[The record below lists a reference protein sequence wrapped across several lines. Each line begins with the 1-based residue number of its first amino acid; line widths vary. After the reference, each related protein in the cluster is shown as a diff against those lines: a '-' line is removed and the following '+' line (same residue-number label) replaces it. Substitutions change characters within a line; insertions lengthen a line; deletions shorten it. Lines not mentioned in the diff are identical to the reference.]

1 MGNMKF
7 RNLSTK
13 DLDLI
18 IQYKPDYSFPQKDIT
33 VEHIPGRNG
42 DLVIDNDSW
51 QNVERTYSVVS
62 IFRPGTDFV
71 SNSEKLIKWLTAETG
86 YFRLEDSYDPHV
98 YRMAAYK
105 GNATLPNLYDEATV
119 LNITFDCKPQRYL
132 KNGEIEQVFDSS
144 VAVLENPTGYTSLP
158 DIKISGIS
166 NPEDDDVL
174 MLSVGTTT
182 DETTFDNVSSVI
194 TISRLPVDVTSIS
207 FISEEQTC
215 YSNQNK
221 SVNSSINLNNTKFPS
236 FKSGKSMI
244 SIKKYKERSSVFE
257 SYDKKI
263 EAKQDICYA
272 KYLPFNDQIKMKAI
286 STLVKSWNL
295 LKQQVEEVYE
305 AESYASYC
313 MKKAVSYTFESYNNI
328 LQKNCVSY
336 TVRPTDRSDLPDWLR
351 LEFVENNNV
360 NIWIESFAI
369 LGSNETSSN
378 KGFVYINSG
387 FIKLC
392 ETGDLIATIKDSSS
406 LVVTI
411 YPCMKDEDKI
421 AVGYNELPAWLE
433 FNPVMND
440 SNEIIKIEFKTKI
453 ETGKNGGFYYL
464 PKKGIFSKAGWEK
477 IVNTTKVL
485 TTLTWRSINKAFM
498 PEGLSV
504 SKTATFTYSYLPY
517 PYDENNT
524 YLQYEP
530 IKQYKVDK
538 DGNIVLDGNGNK
550 VEEISNDVNFRV
562 VPSSNNDDLT
572 LIDIEPLYTSSD
584 VYYRTDKQELNGFV
598 PGARFGIQN
607 QDAKLSFII
616 YTIRNEF
623 PSYKDVENWPADYI
637 NSTPVQS
644 SGIPVGIND
653 TQIDFK
659 VLKRAWYKIIY
670 TVDGDEK
677 STPWKLV
684 DANSTLISSDPIVNP
699 DDGKVAIYPTD
710 PGWPVGFFVKDSDS
724 ITIQYIDAIE
734 NSYDFPIQQYK
745 YKFMV
750 EGEEKFVPDVALF
763 KKNNEL
769 YPNNQPPEWLRIEVI
784 KGEKEDYTDCTLS
797 FKANTVAGHTEPL
810 YKWDAKTT
818 WTVKSALSDDSLTD
832 SSRTDDTTIYYM
844 DGKPEY
850 SDEELGEKYTID
862 ITQNATTGDPEEVC
876 VKAKTSGYFKRNNS
890 TYWSFKNIGEL
901 IGIFKKSESVIVSDL
916 EENSALNNI
925 TITVIPR
932 WWSL

>member
-132 KNGEIEQVFDSS
+132 KNGELEQIFNSS

-166 NPEDDDVL
+166 NPEDDDVI

-194 TISRLPVDVTSIS
+194 TLSRLPVDVETIS

-313 MKKAVSYTFESYNNI
+313 MKKAATYTIESYNNI
-328 LQKNCVSY
+328 LNKKCVSY
-336 TVRPTDRSDLPDWLR
+336 TVRPSDLSDLPEWL
-351 LEFVENNNV
+351 VVTQNNNSTV
-360 NIWIESFAI
+360 TISLGNLSNIMVEDNLST
-369 LGSNETSSN
+369 ETA
-378 KGFVYINSG
+378 FVYANSG
-387 FIKLC
+387 YIKFMYVGA
-392 ETGDLIATIKDSSS
+392 TIATISDSSS
-406 LVVTI
+406 IVITL
-411 YPCMKDEDKI
+411 YPCVDGQYKI
-421 AVGYNELPAWLE
+421 AIGYDDLPSWLN
-433 FNPVMND
+433 FNPVMN
-440 SNEIIKIEFKTKI
+440 NNGEIIKIEFT
-453 ETGKNGGFYYL
+453 TNSDGFYYL
-464 PKKGIFSKAGWEK
+464 PKKGLFGKACWEK

-485 TTLTWRSINKAFM
+485 TTLNWRSINKAFM
-498 PEGLSV
+498 PEGISV

-530 IKQYKVDK
+530 VKQYKVDT
-538 DGNIVLDGNGNK
+538 DGNVVLDGNGNK
-550 VEEISNDVNFRV
+550 IEEISNDVNFRV
-562 VPSSNNDDLT
+562 TPNDDLT
-572 LIDIEPLYTSSD
+572 QIDIEPLYTSSNA
-584 VYYRTDKQELNGFV
+584 YYRTDESELNGFV
-598 PGARFGIQN
+598 PGAQFRIQN
-607 QDAKLSFII
+607 QDAKVSFII

-623 PSYKDVENWPADYI
+623 PSYKDVENWPVDYI
-637 NSTPVQS
+637 NSTPVKS

-670 TVDGDEK
+670 TVDGDER

-684 DANSTLISSDPIVNP
+684 NADSTLISSNP
-699 DDGKVAIYPTD
+699 VAVYPTD
-710 PGWPVGFFVKDSDS
+710 PGWPDGFFVKDSDS

-734 NSYDFPIQQYK
+734 GSDDFPIQQYK
-745 YKFMV
+745 YNFIV

-763 KKNNEL
+763 NKNNEL

-818 WTVKSALSDDSLTD
+818 WTLKSVLSDDSLTD

-844 DGKPEY
+844 DSKPEY
-850 SDEELGEKYTID
+850 SDEELGSKYEID

-876 VKAKTSGYFKRNNS
+876 VKAKASGYFKRNNS
-890 TYWSFKNIGEL
+890 TYWSFKNVNEL
-901 IGIFKKSESVIVSDL
+901 IGIFKKSESVIVNDL
-916 EENSALNNI
+916 EESSALNNI